1 MANLLLGSSN
11 VNRHY
16 KFGNFPKCRK
26 YEMVKCTQRDG
37 FATYMENLNNTRK
50 SVLIS
55 VFENFVVDAVGAD
68 VAAPEAQIDECSK
81 DFLSIILSAAIR
93 LPGTRFGIVMPM
105 GRPAA
110 AWYHDRLD
118 PITQFLEEGVKAMI
132 SDKNINNVAIIDCVT
147 SASQQFEEDQ
157 VHLTKASAGVFLEV
171 ILNQAEKFFNA
182 TLIDLTSRAPPSLE
196 ERIWRLEKTMGN
208 QADKNTANNLMFA
221 RLREEVDTRSNTAK
235 EDRVVINGLT
245 SATPLP
251 SDPRLRIE
259 ALKVIVGKIFQELI
273 DGFEGRIVYLS
284 QGKQQGAP
292 LPMVEAKLD
301 KPEFA
306 IAIRKAFADKK
317 KKNLLRP
324 ELSQLFLSNS
334 VNLATRVRIDILK
347 ALSKKVAGK
356 DEIAYVAGFTSK
368 PMLHIRR
375 SGAPLSTTKPLRSFS
390 FIEAITRYGDSVEL
404 GELETAYGRAGRSF
418 NGQLQQNFVILNEF
432 DQGKLQPH
440 IARGTGVP
448 RGPTPGGSGTGARGG
463 GPGGV
468 RGTKRTGDSHE
479 ESIAKK

>member
-1 MANLLLGSSN
+1 
-11 VNRHY
+11 
-16 KFGNFPKCRK
+16 
-26 YEMVKCTQRDG
+26 
-37 FATYMENLNNTRK
+37 
-50 SVLIS
+50 
-55 VFENFVVDAVGAD
+55 
-68 VAAPEAQIDECSK
+68 
-81 DFLSIILSAAIR
+81 
-93 LPGTRFGIVMPM
+93 
-105 GRPAA
+105 
-110 AWYHDRLD
+110 
-118 PITQFLEEGVKAMI
+118 
-132 SDKNINNVAIIDCVT
+132 
-147 SASQQFEEDQ
+147 
-157 VHLTKASAGVFLEV
+157 
-171 ILNQAEKFFNA
+171 
-182 TLIDLTSRAPPSLE
+182 
-196 ERIWRLEKTMGN
+196 
-208 QADKNTANNLMFA
+208 
-221 RLREEVDTRSNTAK
+221 
-235 EDRVVINGLT
+235 
-245 SATPLP
+245 
-251 SDPRLRIE
+251 
-259 ALKVIVGKIFQELI
+259 VIVGKIFHELI
-273 DGFEGRIVYLS
+273 ENFEGRIVYLS
-284 QGKQQGAP
+284 QGKQQGVP

-356 DEIAYVAGFTSK
+356 DEIVYVAGFTSK

-375 SGAPLSTTKPLRSFS
+375 SGAPMRTTKPLRSFS

-463 GPGGV
+463 
-468 RGTKRTGDSHE
+468 
-479 ESIAKK
+479 

>member
-26 YEMVKCTQRDG
+26 YKMVKCTQRDG

-55 VFENFVVDAVGAD
+55 VFENFVIDAVGAD

-81 DFLSIILSAAIR
+81 DFLSIILTAAIR

-273 DGFEGRIVYLS
+273 ENFEGRIVYLS
-284 QGKQQGAP
+284 QGKQQGVP

-356 DEIAYVAGFTSK
+356 DEIA
-368 PMLHIRR
+368 
-375 SGAPLSTTKPLRSFS
+375 
-390 FIEAITRYGDSVEL
+390 
-404 GELETAYGRAGRSF
+404 
-418 NGQLQQNFVILNEF
+418 
-432 DQGKLQPH
+432 
-440 IARGTGVP
+440 
-448 RGPTPGGSGTGARGG
+448 
-463 GPGGV
+463 
-468 RGTKRTGDSHE
+468 
-479 ESIAKK
+479 

>member
-26 YEMVKCTQRDG
+26 YKMVKCTQRDG

-55 VFENFVVDAVGAD
+55 VFENFVIDAVGAD

-81 DFLSIILSAAIR
+81 DFLSIILTAAIR

-110 AWYHDRLD
+110 VWYHDRLD

-196 ERIWRLEKTMGN
+196 ERIWRL
-208 QADKNTANNLMFA
+208 
-221 RLREEVDTRSNTAK
+221 
-235 EDRVVINGLT
+235 
-245 SATPLP
+245 
-251 SDPRLRIE
+251 
-259 ALKVIVGKIFQELI
+259 
-273 DGFEGRIVYLS
+273 
-284 QGKQQGAP
+284 
-292 LPMVEAKLD
+292 
-301 KPEFA
+301 
-306 IAIRKAFADKK
+306 
-317 KKNLLRP
+317 
-324 ELSQLFLSNS
+324 
-334 VNLATRVRIDILK
+334 
-347 ALSKKVAGK
+347 
-356 DEIAYVAGFTSK
+356 
-368 PMLHIRR
+368 
-375 SGAPLSTTKPLRSFS
+375 
-390 FIEAITRYGDSVEL
+390 
-404 GELETAYGRAGRSF
+404 
-418 NGQLQQNFVILNEF
+418 
-432 DQGKLQPH
+432 
-440 IARGTGVP
+440 
-448 RGPTPGGSGTGARGG
+448 
-463 GPGGV
+463 
-468 RGTKRTGDSHE
+468 
-479 ESIAKK
+479 